1 MSDLINVTVRDTA
14 DNAILTN
21 GAGTIAR
28 NRVTINGAWNPNPV
42 NGQNYK
48 IVSDNRSP
56 LEGSCV
62 GFENNQGTFNI
73 R

>member
-1 MSDLINVTVRDTA
+1 MSDLTNVTVRDQA
-14 DNAILTN
+14 GAAILNN

-28 NRVTINGAWNPNPV
+28 NRVTVNGAWAQHPV

-56 LEGSCV
+56 LDGRCV

-73 R
+73 E